1 MSLMISIGSDTGVIM
16 FAHNFALV
24 PLCSLDK
31 CSTSGKCCLDSV
43 VGDAFENPG
52 RGQVLI
58 SYCGLAPTQNGQP
71 HLEWAKQ
78 LTLSIRLRKET
89 NTSSILR
96 ESKLI
101 RI

>member
-58 SYCGLAPTQNGQP
+58 SYCGLAPTQNGP
-71 HLEWAKQ
+71 KPAKSRWS
-78 LTLSIRLRKET
+78 TW
-89 NTSSILR
+89 
-96 ESKLI
+96 
-101 RI
+101 